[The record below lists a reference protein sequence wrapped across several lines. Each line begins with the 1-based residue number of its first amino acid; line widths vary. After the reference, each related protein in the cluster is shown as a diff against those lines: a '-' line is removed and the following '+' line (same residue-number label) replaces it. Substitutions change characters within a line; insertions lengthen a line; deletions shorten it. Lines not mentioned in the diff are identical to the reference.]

1 MARRQP
7 NGRPSI
13 YLGRDGLYH
22 CWPTIGRYVNGRPKR
37 KHIKR
42 ATQDEVVSALA
53 ELDERVKLGHDV
65 TVKTETY
72 GEWLD
77 HWLGNIVMRQV
88 RAGKRSQNTF
98 DDYESISR
106 VHLKPNLGRYRLVG
120 RKDRLEPEHHE
131 ELYAQLAERGLSAT
145 YIYRVHAVARRSQ
158 RMAYR
163 RGKAD
168 RVVAELVDPPENVKT
183 PVKALKLHEAQ
194 AVLSEAI
201 ADHDGLAA
209 RWLLGILLGPRG
221 GEACGFK
228 WADVVLDPDPGDVP
242 HIKPDKQIQRF
253 KWRHG
258 CADPAGCVLERKAC
272 RIRRCPPVYEH
283 GCGEP
288 GRCSKLAHHCP
299 AKVAVPGRCSRHTR
313 LGYCAP
319 CPTGC
324 TAHASTCPQ
333 RRDGGVREVDL
344 KTPSSSEPMA
354 LPELLVE
361 MLRTHRQRQI
371 RVFASAGVDWTPQ
384 AHLFV
389 GKRFKPIDGK
399 RDWDNWQALLARAG
413 VKRHRLHAAR
423 HTTGTFLRATG
434 HDMKTIKEVLRHADP
449 KVSDVYTEEGMA
461 AKREAVERVAALLVD
476 GDLTKIM
483 GARRVALQ

>member
-1 MARRQP
+1 MPRQP

-13 YLGRDGLYH
+13 YRGKDGLYH
-22 CWPTIGRYVNGRPKR
+22 CWPTVGRYPNGRPKR

-42 ATQDEVVSALA
+42 DSQAAVVEAVDDLLARLKQGQDVSARI
-53 ELDERVKLGHDV
+53 D
-65 TVKTETY
+65 TY
-72 GEWLD
+72 GDWLD
-77 HWLGNIVMRQV
+77 HWLANIVMRQV
-88 RAGKRSQNTF
+88 RSGKRSQNTY
-98 DDYESISR
+98 DDYESIAR
-106 VHLKPNLGRYRLVG
+106 VHLKPHLGRYRLAG

-131 ELYAQLAERGLSAT
+131 ELYARLAEAGLSPT

-194 AVLSEAI
+194 AVLTEALK
-201 ADHDGLAA
+201 DHDGLAA

-258 CADPAGCVLERKAC
+258 CDDARACVVERKAC
-272 RIRRCPPVYEH
+272 RTRRCPPVYEH
-283 GCGEP
+283 GCPEP
-288 GRCSKLAHHCP
+288 GECRKLAHHCP
-299 AKVAVPGRCSRHTR
+299 AKVAVPDRCSRHTR
-313 LGYCAP
+313 LAYCAP
-319 CPTGC
+319 CPPDCAG
-324 TAHASTCPQ
+324 HASTCPQ

-344 KTPSSSEPMA
+344 KTAASSEPMA

-361 MLRTHRQRQI
+361 MLRTHRERQI
-371 RVFASAGVDWTPQ
+371 RAFAAAGREWTPGV
-384 AHLFV
+384 HLFLS
-389 GKRFKPIDGK
+389 KAFKPFDGK
-399 RDWDNWQALLARAG
+399 RDWDNWQALLKRAG

-449 KVSDVYTEEGMA
+449 RVSDVYTEEGMA
-461 AKREAVERVAALLVD
+461 AKAEAVERVAALLVD